1 VNINLTLI
9 GQTISFALFVLF
21 CMKFVWPALISIME
35 EREKK
40 IADGLEAA
48 DRADKDLELAQ
59 KKATQQLRQAKEE
72 AAEIIEQANKRANQI
87 VEEAKD
93 QAVVEGDRLKAAAE
107 AQIEQEVN
115 RAKED
120 LRGKVAALALAGAE
134 KVLGASIDENA
145 NSELVNQLAAEL

>member
-1 VNINLTLI
+1 
-9 GQTISFALFVLF
+9 
-21 CMKFVWPALISIME
+21 M
-35 EREKK
+35 
-40 IADGLEAA
+40 
-48 DRADKDLELAQ
+48 
-59 KKATQQLRQAKEE
+59 
-72 AAEIIEQANKRANQI
+72 
-87 VEEAKD
+87 
-93 QAVVEGDRLKAAAE
+93 KAAAE

>member
-21 CMKFVWPALISIME
+21 CMKFVWPALISVME

-40 IADGLEAA
+40 IADGLDAA

-59 KKATQQLRQAKEE
+59 KKATQQLREAKVE
-72 AAEIIEQANKRANQI
+72 AAAIIEQANKRANQI

-93 QAVVEGDRLKAAAE
+93 QAVVEGDRLKASAE

-134 KVLGASIDENA
+134 RVLGASIDETA

>member
-9 GQTISFALFVLF
+9 GQSISFFFFVLF

-48 DRADKDLELAQ
+48 DRADKDLELA
-59 KKATQQLRQAKEE
+59 KKNAMQQMQTAKQE
-72 AAEIIEQANKRANQI
+72 AAAIIEQANKRSNQI

-93 QAVVEGDRLKAAAE
+93 QAVAEGNRLKAAAQ
-107 AQIEQEVN
+107 AQIEQDVN
-115 RAKED
+115 RAKEE
-120 LRGKVAALALAGAE
+120 LRNKVSVLVLAGAE
-134 KVLGASIDENA
+134 KVLGASIDEKA
-145 NSELVNQLAAEL
+145 NSELVDQLAAQL

>member
-1 VNINLTLI
+1 MTLI
-9 GQTISFALFVLF
+9 GQTISFAFFVWF
-21 CMKFVWPALISIME
+21 CMKFVWPALMSIME

-59 KKATQQLRQAKEE
+59 KKATAQLREAKEE
-72 AAEIIEQANKRANQI
+72 AAAIIEQANKRANQI

-93 QAVVEGDRLKAAAE
+93 QAVAEGNRLKAAAE

-115 RAKED
+115 RAKEE
-120 LRGKVAALALAGAE
+120 LRGKVAVLALAGAE